1 MIPIETINRDKWSF
15 PGGIIERHGI
25 GKPWTVK
32 IDWLLANDEQAP
44 VELTCD
50 LHVKEDCFELL
61 VTTVAGEGAEDFLE
75 TARTENTGYVNA
87 WCECGPYDNGVGEW
101 CFDIVRAMVRA
112 EHGEEVTCMVF
123 AKVQVQ
129 S

>member
-1 MIPIETINRDKWSF
+1 MMPINQLNRDKWSF

-50 LHVKEDCFELL
+50 LRVKEDCFELL
-61 VTTVAGEGAEDFLE
+61 VTKVEGEGAADFLE
-75 TARTENTGYVNA
+75 ETKDAGSFDSWAEAVESSG
-87 WCECGPYDNGVGEW
+87 GSSEW
-101 CFDIVRAMVRA
+101 FYDIVAAMVRA

-123 AKVQVQ
+123 AKVQL
-129 S
+129 

>member
-1 MIPIETINRDKWSF
+1 MMPINQLNRDKWSF

-25 GKPWTVK
+25 GKPWTAK

-50 LHVKEDCFELL
+50 LRVKEDCFELL
-61 VTTVAGEGAEDFLE
+61 VTKVEGEGAADFLSAA
-75 TARTENTGYVNA
+75 TTENTGYVNA
-87 WCECGPYDNGVGEW
+87 WCEVEPDSSGVSEW
-101 CFDIVRAMVRA
+101 FFDIVRAMIRA

-123 AKVQVQ
+123 AKVQP
-129 S
+129 